1 MRVEKLQSGGMMR
14 FEYPAV
20 LNVQTEGGQR
30 LVTFAAPAADIG
42 EWGGVPQKK
51 RFEDGEETAGF
62 QREDNQGRIRNLAT
76 FLADPRNTLQ
86 NPLLCSDRGAEGCS
100 VTFVPTEDWS
110 TLGHVVIEMPSLAKL
125 PLIEVFERVQRYLE
139 SRVPSLVG
147 RPVPEPL
154 VARLQ
159 LLARG
164 SGLTP
169 EPTDED
175 QELSED
181 EGEPSSVLEDD
192 GVQESGSTAVLFEE
206 SHISDFWDDL
216 AARRTILAK
225 VGGDFE
231 GDSFL
236 GFSRDALESYIR
248 PVVIMDG
255 QHRLLGALEAA
266 RRNLDKPEM
275 MDAAERRIEAGETGD
290 EVAKDLLRQS
300 SRRLPVSM
308 LMDPNPAEHVFQ
320 FIVVNQKAT
329 PIGRA
334 LLGTIVST
342 SLSND
347 ELETV
352 ADRLRRADIPL
363 EESRA
368 ASFMA
373 RNDRSPF
380 KGKVELGVGGGKTGN
395 RNELLAWP
403 VMVSLV
409 QMFRE
414 LKGGA
419 LYHQRSNDYAKAWAD
434 NFLDSS
440 PIVEGFREKGFDSAK
455 EYWGSFDGPWRDV
468 FIVFWNHVAAFFG
481 DMDEPTVWNYW
492 GNPRTS
498 NLFNKISLNI
508 LAADF
513 FRYMRS
519 RKIRL
524 ASSEEVEEVCKA
536 WLGEVDHRYFARD
549 WKLDRVGVKKDTP
562 GMRAAWARTW
572 TEYLD
577 SPDRLPR
584 IEKLNTPAL

>member
-1 MRVEKLQSGGMMR
+1 MR

-20 LNVQTEGGQR
+20 LNIQTEGGQR
-30 LVTFAAPAADIG
+30 LVTFSAPAADIG

-51 RFEDGEETAGF
+51 RFEEGEETAGF
-62 QREDNQGRIRNLAT
+62 QREDNLNRIKNLAT
-76 FLADPRNTLQ
+76 FLGDARNTLQ

-100 VTFVPTEDWS
+100 VSFVPTDDVAA
-110 TLGHVVIEMPSLAKL
+110 LGHVVIEMPPLSSL
-125 PLIEVFERVQRYLE
+125 PLIDVFERVQRYLE
-139 SRVPSLVG
+139 SRVPSLKD
-147 RPVPEPL
+147 RSVPEEL

-159 LLARG
+159 LLARDAG
-164 SGLTP
+164 VPTEEGEEDLEADDGAESAGTP
-169 EPTDED
+169 EE
-175 QELSED
+175 EEA
-181 EGEPSSVLEDD
+181 G
-192 GVQESGSTAVLFEE
+192 QESGSTAVLFED

-216 AARRTILAK
+216 AARGAILRK
-225 VGGDFE
+225 IGDTFT
-231 GDSFL
+231 GDTFL
-236 GFSRDALESYIR
+236 GFSREALESYIR

-266 RRNLDKPEM
+266 RRTLDAPEM
-275 MDAAERRIEAGETGD
+275 MDAAERRVEAGEKGE
-290 EVAKDLLRQS
+290 EVAQDLLRQA

-342 SLSND
+342 SLSNE

-373 RNDRSPF
+373 RNERSPF
-380 KGKVELGVGGGKTGN
+380 RGKVELGVGGGKTGN

-440 PIVEGFREKGFDSAK
+440 PIVAGFQEKGFSKPRD
-455 EYWGSFDGPWRDV
+455 YWGSFDGPWREV
-468 FIVFWNHVAAFFG
+468 FIRFWNHVAQFFG
-481 DMDEPTVWNYW
+481 DMEEPSVWNYW

-519 RKIRL
+519 RKIKL
-524 ASSEEVEEVCKA
+524 GSAEEIDDVCKS
-536 WLGEVDHRYFARD
+536 WLSEVDRRYFARD

-577 SPDRLPR
+577 NPDRLPR

>member
-1 MRVEKLQSGGMMR
+1 MSEIGGKMR

-20 LNVQTEGGQR
+20 LNVQTDGGQR
-30 LVTFAAPAADIG
+30 LVTFSAPAADIG

-51 RFEDGEETAGF
+51 RFEEGEETAGF
-62 QREDNQGRIRNLAT
+62 QREDNQARIKNLAT
-76 FLADPRNTLQ
+76 FLSDPRNTLQ

-100 VTFVPTEDWS
+100 VTFIPTEDFS
-110 TLGHVVIEMPSLAKL
+110 TLGHVVIEMPALAKL
-125 PLIEVFERVQRYLE
+125 PLIELFERVQRYLE
-139 SRVPSLVG
+139 SRVPMLTE
-147 RPVPEPL
+147 RPVPDAL
-154 VARLQ
+154 VAKLQ
-159 LLARG
+159 LLARE
-164 SGLTP
+164 SGLATEDDDDDSDP
-169 EPTDED
+169 SDED
-175 QELSED
+175 AEPVIASED
-181 EGEPSSVLEDD
+181 EAA
-192 GVQESGSTAVLFEE
+192 QEAGSTAVLFED

-216 AARRTILAK
+216 AARRAILAK
-225 VGGDFE
+225 MGDDFA

-236 GFSRDALESYIR
+236 GFNRDALESYVR

-266 RRNLDKPEM
+266 RRTLDGAEM
-275 MDAAERRIEAGETGD
+275 MDLAERMVEAGEKG
-290 EVAKDLLRQS
+290 EAVAQLLLKQA
-300 SRRLPVSM
+300 SRRLPVSL

-352 ADRLRRADIPL
+352 AERLRSADIPL

-373 RNDRSPF
+373 RNERSPF
-380 KGKVELGVGGGKTGN
+380 RGKVELGVGGGKTGN

-440 PIVEGFREKGFDSAK
+440 PIVAGFQDKGFDK
-455 EYWGSFDGPWRDV
+455 PKDYWSSFDGPWREV
-468 FIVFWNHVAAFFG
+468 FITFWNHVALFFG
-481 DMDEPTVWNYW
+481 DMDEPSVWNYW

-519 RKIRL
+519 RKITL
-524 ASSEEVEEVCKA
+524 TSADEVDAVCKA
-536 WLGEVDHRYFARD
+536 WLSEVDKRYFARD

-577 SPDRLPR
+577 NPDRLPR